1 MCEPSILLEAERSSF
16 LDLKSNHLTTF
27 LADTK
32 EENSTVTNQGIGLKK
47 VSQPANVD
55 KPDDNDFSIDFD

>member
-1 MCEPSILLEAERSSF
+1 MEAERSSF
-16 LDLKSNHLTTF
+16 LDLNSNHLATF

-32 EENSTVTNQGIGLKK
+32 EESSTVTNQGIGLKK

-55 KPDDNDFSIDFD
+55 KPDGNDFSIDFN